1 VVLLNGV
8 QTVDYTEL
16 ENEFPAEGK
25 IALQIHGNG
34 NAKVSFKNI
43 FFQKAEK
50 P

>member
-43 FFQKAEK
+43 FLQKAEK